1 MPDVREVYEMV
12 TKQKPPEPGA
22 LERQQKRQVRSARN
36 KKIGALVVAAAIGVV
51 AIVLILRT
59 HPGLDTTTP
68 ANGST
73 AVNPVG
79 AAEEVATSFLGA
91 YGAFNAEQATTYLAD
106 DADLTGFIG
115 SGYSEGPEGLPRF
128 ISFLEAEGYE
138 QTITSCE
145 GSPVGPDISVVC
157 AFDFHA
163 IRSDEVGRGPFT
175 GSTFTFTVRDGQIF
189 RASQYWE
196 IAKFSPQ
203 MWEPFAHWV
212 STTYPKD
219 AAVMYQ
225 DGTYANYSL
234 TQRSIRLWE
243 QRTREYVK
251 QVRAGSGQ

>member
-1 MPDVREVYEMV
+1 MPDVREVYEMI

-36 KKIGALVVAAAIGVV
+36 KKIGAFVVAAVIGVL

-68 ANGST
+68 ATGST
-73 AVNPVG
+73 SLNPVG
-79 AAEEVATSFLGA
+79 TAEEVATRFLGA
-91 YGAFNAEQATTYLAD
+91 YGAFNAQQATTYLAD

-115 SGYSEGPEGLPRF
+115 SGYSEGPAGLPRF
-128 ISFLEAEGYE
+128 MSFLEAQGYE

-145 GSPVGPDISVVC
+145 GSPVGPDISVTC

-163 IRSDEVGRGPFT
+163 IRSDEIGRGPYS
-175 GSTFTFTVRDGQIF
+175 GSYFDFTVRDGKIV
-189 RASQYWE
+189 RASQHLE
-196 IAKFSPQ
+196 TARFSPQ

-225 DGTYANYSL
+225 DGTLTNYSL
-234 TQRSIRLWE
+234 TQRSIGLWE

-251 QVRAGSGQ
+251 VVQGT